1 MQIQTI
7 TENLHNKVSNIL
19 EQYQIL
25 KEKNEAL
32 TANMLTMSQKLEEK
46 TKELEKRIEDDAM
59 RDLELEDIIAKIENI
74 LKP

>member
-1 MQIQTI
+1 MQNKTI
-7 TENLHNKVSNIL
+7 TENLHNKVSTIL

-46 TKELEKRIEDDAM
+46 SKELEKRIEDDAM
-59 RDLELEDIIAKIENI
+59 KDLELEDIIVKIENI

>member
-1 MQIQTI
+1 MSNQTI

-46 TKELEKRIEDDAM
+46 SKELEKRIEDDAM
-59 RDLELEDIIAKIENI
+59 KDLELEDIIAKIENI

>member
-1 MQIQTI
+1 MENQTI

-32 TANMLTMSQKLEEK
+32 TTNILTMSQALEDK

-59 RDLELEDIIAKIENI
+59 KDLELEDIIVKIENI
-74 LKP
+74 LK

>member
-1 MQIQTI
+1 MENKT
-7 TENLHNKVSNIL
+7 TVENLHHKVSNIL

-46 TKELEKRIEDDAM
+46 TKELDKRIEDDAM
-59 RDLELEDIIAKIENI
+59 KDLELEDIIVKIENI
-74 LKP
+74 LK